1 VVQQHQ
7 TKLQEY
13 WHIEVIKLTIDV
25 SVVRV
30 SSVDCPIV
38 NVIDVSELVL
48 PLTSTPKIDV
58 DISAL
63 IPSVSDSSIPNE
75 IELVLDE
82 EEVVVYEYP
91 PFAPTKLI

>member
-1 VVQQHQ
+1 MVQQC
-7 TKLQEY
+7 TRINRLIQEL
-13 WHIEVIKLTIDV
+13 KLTIDV

-38 NVIDVSELVL
+38 NVIDVSKL
-48 PLTSTPKIDV
+48 PPALTSIPKIDV
-58 DISAL
+58 DISVL

-91 PFAPTKLI
+91 PFAPTNEI

>member
-1 VVQQHQ
+1 MVQQHQ

-63 IPSVSDSSIPNE
+63 IPSVSDLP
-75 IELVLDE
+75 
-82 EEVVVYEYP
+82 
-91 PFAPTKLI
+91 